1 MNTTDVRIHEV
12 APRDGLQNE
21 SRIVSTR
28 DKLKLIDMLLAA
40 GVDSIEIGS
49 FVRADL
55 LPQLADTAELAS
67 ALAASPGD
75 FYALL
80 ANQRGLDDFL
90 ATDLAGVTVL
100 VSASEQHSKANV
112 GMSRER
118 AMAESCRLIERAGAD
133 SRAVRAYVSMACG
146 CPYQGEVAPES
157 VFEVVTGF
165 AAAGAALVVI
175 ADTLGVGRPEQV
187 EHLIAQIRQR
197 HPDLEL
203 GLHMHDTH
211 GRALVNCRVGYELG
225 IRHFDAAVGG
235 CGGCPFAPG
244 SAGNLDTLELVG
256 LLDELG
262 ASHRVDRHR
271 LSLAGDFLRQCLGDR
286 I

>member
-1 MNTTDVRIHEV
+1 MNSTQVRIHEV

-21 SRIVSTR
+21 AQIVSTR
-28 DKLKLIDMLLAA
+28 DKLKLVEMLLAA

-55 LPQLADTAELAS
+55 LPQLADTAELAAALS
-67 ALAASPGD
+67 ASSGD

-80 ANQRGLDDFL
+80 ANQRGMDDFL
-90 ATDLAGVTVL
+90 ATDLTGVTVL

-118 AMAESCRLIERAGAD
+118 ALAESCRLIERAVAE
-133 SRAVRAYVSMACG
+133 SKVVRAYVSMACG
-146 CPYQGEVAPES
+146 CPYQGEVATEN
-157 VFEVVTGF
+157 VLEVVTGF
-165 AAAGAALVVI
+165 VGAGAKLVVI

-187 EHLIAQIRQR
+187 EHLIGQIRQP
-197 HPDLEL
+197 HPELEL

-211 GRALVNCRVGYELG
+211 GRALANCRVGYELG

-244 SAGNLDTLELVG
+244 AAGNLDTLELVG

-271 LSLAGDFLRQCLGDR
+271 LSLAGDFLRQCLGDK